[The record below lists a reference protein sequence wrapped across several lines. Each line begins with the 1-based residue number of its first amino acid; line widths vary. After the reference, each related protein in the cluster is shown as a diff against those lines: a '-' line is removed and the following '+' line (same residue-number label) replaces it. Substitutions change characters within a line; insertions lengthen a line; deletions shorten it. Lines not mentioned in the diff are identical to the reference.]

1 MPVSITAKMEPSGH
15 AYDGVILRL
24 RAEGQEVAIE
34 TTMADL
40 LRDHAVGFFDVPH
53 GTLLR
58 TRPQRRKRIS
68 KKQEKR
74 VEELGGNTQPGSGSR
89 PGYKSDGR
97 IRGRYR
103 IENKYTTAE
112 SFRVELKDLAKI
124 RSECVGLEVPVFEVQ
139 FRAPRTMQVR
149 DEWVLIP
156 RKEWEKHVHAD
167 HTG

>member
-1 MPVSITAKMEPSGH
+1 VTARVAPGN
-15 AYDGVILRL
+15 DGSNLILHL
-24 RAEGQEVAIE
+24 RVEGQEATVQ
-34 TTMADL
+34 TTWADL
-40 LRDHAVGFFDVPH
+40 VNGNAVGFFDVAH

-58 TRPQRRKRIS
+58 TKTQRRKRIS

-74 VEELGGNTQPGSGSR
+74 IEELGGNAQPGSGSR
-89 PGYKSDGR
+89 DGYKSDGR

-112 SFRVELKDLAKI
+112 SFRVELKDLMKI

-139 FRAPRTMQVR
+139 FRAPRTLRVL
-149 DEWVLIP
+149 DEWVLMP

-167 HTG
+167 DAG

>member
-1 MPVSITAKMEPSGH
+1 MPVSITAKMEASNH

-34 TTMADL
+34 TTMSSL
-40 LRDHAVGFFDVPH
+40 LQGDVVGFFSVPH

-74 VEELGGNTQPGSGSR
+74 IEDLGGNVQPGSGSR

-112 SFRVELKDLAKI
+112 SFRVELRDLVKI

-139 FRAPRTMQVR
+139 FRTPRTMHVR

-156 RKEWEKHVHAD
+156 RKEWEKHVHPDDA
-167 HTG
+167 G

>member
-1 MPVSITAKMEPSGH
+1 MPVSVTARLEASNH

-34 TTMADL
+34 TTMGSL
-40 LRDHAVGFFDVPH
+40 LQGGVVGFFDVAH

-58 TRPQRRKRIS
+58 TGPQRRKRIS

-74 VEELGGNTQPGSGSR
+74 IEELGGNAQPGSGSR

-103 IENKYTTAE
+103 VENKYTSTE
-112 SFRVELKDLAKI
+112 SFRVEYKDLLKI

-139 FRAPRTMQVR
+139 FRAPRTLQVR

-167 HTG
+167 DAG

>member
-1 MPVSITAKMEPSGH
+1 MPVSVTVKLEQVALDSIVL
-15 AYDGVILRL
+15 YLRV
-24 RAEGQEVAIE
+24 EGQECEIH
-34 TTMADL
+34 TSWADL
-40 LRDHAVGFFDVPH
+40 FHGTVGFFGVPH

-58 TRPQRRKRIS
+58 TSPQRRKRIS
-68 KKQEKR
+68 KKQER
-74 VEELGGNTQPGSGSR
+74 RIEELGGNAQPGSGSR

-103 IENKYTTAE
+103 IENKYTETE
-112 SFRVELKDLAKI
+112 SYRVELRDLAKI

-167 HTG
+167 DAG